1 METLAAPIVVLT
13 TCRDEAVAA
22 RIARDLVESGQARS
36 DPGGAACVSRV
47 GPVHSTYRWQGAIQD
62 EPEVLL
68 VIKTVTTRY
77 PEHRDASQISSSLP
91 STGSHRLPDH
101 VRRGGLSLMATGSG
115 AMKDSGSA
123 RRPRRRLTERLG
135 FVAAAAVL
143 LACCGSVLAGES
155 GLLAALGN
163 QPKFLPADQVFHV
176 SAVAAGASAIR
187 LDWTIRDGYY
197 LYRTRLK
204 VTDAGGAALGPL
216 QLPAGQIKMDPY
228 FGREEIYRHEVSGL
242 LPFDRSSGRANVSL
256 RVTYQGCADAGL
268 CYPPITKTVSVSL
281 PAAVPGASAGAG
293 MPSGAGAG
301 GASAASAASASS
313 QPGQFRFEALARSG
327 SLLAMIGWFYLAG
340 LGLAFTGCVYPTI
353 PILSGIIVGQ
363 GRAVTTARAFV
374 LSLAY
379 VLGMALTYTIAGTA
393 FAAAGGEVQA
403 AFQKPWII
411 ASFAALFVAMA
422 LSMLGLFTVQMPAAL
437 QTRIAQLSNRQTAG
451 SLGGVAAMGALSA
464 LIVTTCV
471 GPALVG
477 ALAVISQTGQMA
489 RGAAALFAM
498 SIGMG
503 TPLLVVG
510 TSAGRLMPKSGAW
523 MDAVKKFFGAVML
536 GVAVWMLA
544 RLLPPRA
551 TLALWAVPAATLAAV
566 LWTATRRSSRGWPLR
581 IAGLVAGL
589 YGLALVTGAALGGT
603 DPLAPIPAWA
613 AARHPLSFT
622 TIHSV
627 ADLDRAVAQAAH
639 AGRPVMVDFYAD
651 WCTSCK
657 EMEATTFL
665 DPAVRQALAGTV
677 LLRADVTANDANDR
691 ALLKRFGIY
700 GPPTIAF
707 YGREGRERSR
717 HRVVGYMG
725 GAEFAAAV
733 RAAIGSGPAS

>member
-1 METLAAPIVVLT
+1 MKRL
-13 TCRDEAVAA
+13 
-22 RIARDLVESGQARS
+22 
-36 DPGGAACVSRV
+36 
-47 GPVHSTYRWQGAIQD
+47 
-62 EPEVLL
+62 
-68 VIKTVTTRY
+68 
-77 PEHRDASQISSSLP
+77 LP
-91 STGSHRLPDH
+91 S
-101 VRRGGLSLMATGSG
+101 
-115 AMKDSGSA
+115 
-123 RRPRRRLTERLG
+123 
-135 FVAAAAVL
+135 FAAALFL
-143 LACCGSVLAGES
+143 LSCCGSVLAAGN
-155 GLLAALGN
+155 GLLAAVSN

-176 SAVAAGASAIR
+176 SAAAAGPSAIR
-187 LDWTIRDGYY
+187 LDWSIRDGYY
-197 LYRTRLK
+197 LYRSRLK
-204 VTDAGGAALGPL
+204 VTDASGAPLGVL

-228 FGREEIYRHEVSGL
+228 FGREEIYRREVSGL
-242 LPFDRSSGRANVSL
+242 LPLGRNARGGAGDVSL

-268 CYPPITKTVSVSL
+268 CYPPITKTLSVSL
-281 PAAVPGASAGAG
+281 PAAASGTAPAAGAHTG
-293 MPSGAGAG
+293 AWSSSAAPSG
-301 GASAASAASASS
+301 SS
-313 QPGQFRFEALARSG
+313 PAQPGQFRFEALARSG

-393 FAAAGGEVQA
+393 FAAAGGQVQA

-422 LSMLGLFTVQMPAAL
+422 LSMLGLYTVQMPAAL
-437 QTRIAQLSNRQTAG
+437 QTRIAQLSNRQKAG
-451 SLGGVAAMGALSA
+451 SLGGVVVMGALSA

-477 ALAVISQTGQMA
+477 ALAVISQTGELA

-503 TPLLVVG
+503 TPLLIVG
-510 TSAGRLMPKSGAW
+510 TSAGRLLPKSGAW
-523 MDAVKKFFGAVML
+523 MDAVKKVFGAVML

-544 RLLPPRA
+544 RLLPARA
-551 TLALWAVPAATLAAV
+551 TLALWAVPVATLAAV
-566 LWTATRRSSRGWPLR
+566 LWTTTRRASRGWPLR
-581 IAGLVAGL
+581 VAGL
-589 YGLALVTGAALGGT
+589 AVAVYGLALVTGAALGGT
-603 DPLAPIPAWA
+603 DPLQPIPGWA
-613 AARHPLSFT
+613 TARHPLTFAS
-622 TIHSV
+622 IHSV
-627 ADLDRAVAQAAH
+627 ADLDRAVSQAA
-639 AGRPVMVDFYAD
+639 GQRRPVMVDFYAD

-665 DPAVRQALAGTV
+665 DPAVRQALVGTV
-677 LLRADVTANDANDR
+677 LLRADVTANDAKDR

-707 YGREGRERSR
+707 YGRDGRERSR
-717 HRVVGYMG
+717 YRVVGYMS

-733 RAAIGSGPAS
+733 HAAEGSAPAS